1 MLKVI
6 KKTIDNWKNL
16 PNTKKT
22 KVNAKTT
29 QKHIHT
35 MIKSNLLTIKEQ
47 KKKLAKNP
55 EATLRNVDKREVK
68 QLIKNHY
75 FKEPH
80 RN

>member
-29 QKHIHT
+29 QKHTHDD
-35 MIKSNLLTIKEQ
+35 
-47 KKKLAKNP
+47 KK
-55 EATLRNVDKREVK
+55 
-68 QLIKNHY
+68 
-75 FKEPH
+75 
-80 RN
+80 

>member
-29 QKHIHT
+29 QKHTHT

-47 KKKLAKNP
+47 KKS
-55 EATLRNVDKREVK
+55 
-68 QLIKNHY
+68 
-75 FKEPH
+75 
-80 RN
+80 

>member
-6 KKTIDNWKNL
+6 KKLLITGKNL

-47 KKKLAKNP
+47 KKS
-55 EATLRNVDKREVK
+55 
-68 QLIKNHY
+68 
-75 FKEPH
+75 
-80 RN
+80 